1 MPGEE
6 EAIDLLDVACH
17 SLVRIQKEI
26 VEIKSIENNFTIVI
40 NDNDLLPSIKYILTI
55 CR

>member
-6 EAIDLLDVACH
+6 KIIDLLDIAG
-17 SLVRIQKEI
+17 LVGIQKEI
-26 VEIKSIENNFTIVI
+26 VEIKSIENDFTIVI
-40 NDNDLLPSIKYILTI
+40 NNNDLLPSIKYLLAI